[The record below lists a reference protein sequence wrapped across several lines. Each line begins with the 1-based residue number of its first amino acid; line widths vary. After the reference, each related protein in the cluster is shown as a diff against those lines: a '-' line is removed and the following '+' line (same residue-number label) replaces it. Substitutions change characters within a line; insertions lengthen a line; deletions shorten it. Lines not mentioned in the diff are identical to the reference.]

1 MSRARRR
8 PTRQRG
14 FAMVTVVFL
23 VAILASI
30 VASVATLRERGSH
43 AAVMEIRQA
52 RAVQAARAALE
63 WAAWKVRDPA
73 GALVG
78 VDNLPPCFAS
88 PSPVALHGGLSEFTV
103 TVTCTRSPE
112 LTESP
117 PYYLEDV
124 RRIVIYTVTA
134 VASVGAADAPDR
146 VERRMQ
152 MRVETCKDPAST
164 ALNQAC

>member
-1 MSRARRR
+1 MTRPRRSPARE
-8 PTRQRG
+8 RG

-23 VAILASI
+23 IVILASI

-73 GALVG
+73 GSMTG

-88 PSPVALHGGLSEFTV
+88 PSVVPLHGGLSEFTV
-103 TVTCTRSPE
+103 TVTCARSPA
-112 LTESP
+112 LTDVP
-117 PYYLEDV
+117 PYYQEDV
-124 RRIVIYTVTA
+124 RRLVVYTLTA
-134 VASVGAADAPDR
+134 VAAVGAPDAPDR
-146 VERRMQ
+146 VERRIQ
-152 MRVETCKDPAST
+152 MRVETCKDPASP
-164 ALNQAC
+164 AANQAC

>member
-1 MSRARRR
+1 MSRMRRR
-8 PTRQRG
+8 PARDRG

-23 VAILASI
+23 IVILASI
-30 VASVATLRERGSH
+30 VASVATLRERSSH

-88 PSPVALHGGLSEFTV
+88 PSTVPLHGGLSEFTV
-103 TVTCTRSPE
+103 TVTCARSPE
-112 LTESP
+112 LTDTP
-117 PYYLEDV
+117 PYHQEDV
-124 RRIVIYTVTA
+124 RRLVVYTITA
-134 VASVGAADAPDR
+134 VAAVGAVDAPDR

-152 MRVETCKDPAST
+152 MRVETCKDPASP
-164 ALNQAC
+164 AVNQAC